1 MGGTGDGAE
10 WTTQNGRHTVDD
22 AVNPALPAA
31 YDIAWSASIV
41 VWVAIAVIFCVKVV
55 RDQTLTPGSKLLWI
69 AVIVCAP
76 VVGVIAWF
84 ASADW
89 RRGSQHTTA
98 HRERESQSV
107 R

>member
-1 MGGTGDGAE
+1 M
-10 WTTQNGRHTVDD
+10 
-22 AVNPALPAA
+22 NPTLPVA

-41 VWVAIAVIFCVKVV
+41 VWVAIAVFFCVKVV
-55 RDQTLTPGSKLLWI
+55 RDQTLTPGSKLLWVI
-69 AVIVCAP
+69 VIVCAP

-89 RRGSQHTTA
+89 RRRSQPLTA
-98 HRERESQSV
+98 HSERESQSV